1 MTSTMLPDVPT
12 STEVLIIG
20 GGPAGALLSC
30 LLSRRG
36 IDNVLVEK
44 QNDLARSFRGETIA
58 APSVQTLHALG
69 FGPGLAEHGY
79 LQTSS
84 VVTVLEGKPVLTVD
98 YRRFGDG
105 TLPIDIPQPAMIDL
119 FNRGAADAGHATY
132 LAGWAMTG
140 LSIDAEN
147 QVTGASVKSGDDRVA
162 ITARVVIGA
171 DGRFSKVRKAS
182 GLEAMIQ
189 PMERDFLSFLLPRP
203 AGWGDRAELVVQGDK
218 HLVILPTF
226 PDQLRIGH
234 NLTKRGLGELRS
246 KGFEAFQRS
255 IIEMDPRLAELVG
268 SHLTGWDDCG
278 FLEIFT
284 AELPQWTRDGLVL
297 IGDASH
303 TATPILGQGVNLAL
317 QDVVTIAPIL
327 AAALA
332 GGDGPLPAS
341 IFDAYVASRRK
352 HKKFV
357 TKFQRMQ
364 ERQLAVGDRRGMR
377 VRRWRYRALDATPLK
392 YKLFNRVINARH
404 HIDEVDLRLAA
415 EAQAAARPL
424 AVTAAQPA

>member
-1 MTSTMLPDVPT
+1 MTASTTAQDVPT
-12 STEVLIIG
+12 ATDVLIIG

-36 IDNVLVEK
+36 IDNVVVEK
-44 QNDLARSFRGETIA
+44 QNDLSRSFRGETLA
-58 APSVQTLHALG
+58 APSVQALHALG
-69 FGPGLAEHGY
+69 FGPALAEHGY

-84 VVTVLEGKPVLTVD
+84 VLTMLEGRPALSVD

-105 TLPIDIPQPAMIDL
+105 TLPIDMPQPALIDI
-119 FNRGAADAGHATY
+119 FNRAAAAAGHTRY
-132 LAGWAMTG
+132 VAGWTMTD
-140 LSIDAEN
+140 LLLDAEHR
-147 QVTGASVKSGDDRVA
+147 VTGASVKCGGDRVA
-162 ITARVVIGA
+162 ISARVVIGA

-182 GLEAMIQ
+182 GLPADTQ

-203 AGWGDRAELVVQGDK
+203 AGWGNSAELVVQGDK

-234 NLTKRGLGELRS
+234 NLTKRGLGELRNR
-246 KGFEAFQRS
+246 GFEAFQRS
-255 IIEMDPRLAELVG
+255 IAEMDPRLTQLV
-268 SHLTGWDDCG
+268 SEHLTGWDDCG

-317 QDVVTIAPIL
+317 QDVVTLTPVL
-327 AAALA
+327 VAALA
-332 GGDGPLPAS
+332 AGSGPLPAS
-341 IFDAYVASRRK
+341 AFDAFVAGRRK
-352 HKKFV
+352 HKSFV

-364 ERQLAVGDRRGMR
+364 ERQLAVGDPRGIR
-377 VRRWRYRALDATPLK
+377 VRRWRYRALNATPLK

-404 HIDEVDLRLAA
+404 AIDEVDLRLATRA
-415 EAQAAARPL
+415 GAG
-424 AVTAAQPA
+424 AVPALAAQSG

>member
-1 MTSTMLPDVPT
+1 MTPTMSSNDVPT
-12 STEVLIIG
+12 STDVLIIG

-36 IDNVLVEK
+36 ISNVVVEK

-69 FGPGLAEHGY
+69 FGPGLAQHGY

-84 VVTVLEGKPVLTVD
+84 VVTVLEGKPVLAVD
-98 YRRFGDG
+98 YKRFGDG
-105 TLPIDIPQPAMIDL
+105 TLPIDIPQPALIEL
-119 FNRGAADAGHATY
+119 FNRSAAAAGHTTY
-132 LAGWAMTG
+132 LAGWTMTD
-140 LSIDAEN
+140 LLVDAAHR
-147 QVTGASVKSGDDRVA
+147 VTGASIKSGSERVA
-162 ITARVVIGA
+162 ISARVVVGA

-182 GLEAMIQ
+182 GLEAQVQ
-189 PMERDFLSFLLPRP
+189 PMQRDFLSFLLPRP
-203 AGWGDRAELVVQGDK
+203 AGWGDSAELVVQGDK

-234 NLTKRGLGELRS
+234 NLTKRGLGELRT
-246 KGFEAFQRS
+246 KGFPAFQRS
-255 IIEMDPRLAELVG
+255 IGEMDPRLAQLVKE
-268 SHLTGWDDCG
+268 HLNGWDDCG

-284 AELPQWTRDGLVL
+284 AELTQWTRDGLVL

-317 QDVVTIAPIL
+317 QDVVTIVPVL

-332 GGDGPLPAS
+332 RYDGPLPAS
-341 IFDAYVASRRK
+341 AFDGFVAARRK
-352 HKKFV
+352 HKNFV

-364 ERQLAVGDRRGMR
+364 ERQLAVGDPRGML
-377 VRRWRYRALDATPLK
+377 VRRWRYRALNATPLK

-404 HIDEVDLRLAA
+404 DIADVDLRLA
-415 EAQAAARPL
+415 
-424 AVTAAQPA
+424 TAAEPIAVPAGAA